1 MKKVFLVS
9 MMAVAASAVAADA
22 LVPIAGTV
30 AVKVSRFT
38 AAQAAQY
45 RGGFVRDGE
54 EVVCTVTTNADRICG
69 AGWYATLNQRAPAAL
84 RISMEGKVEAG
95 GGSGSV
101 ELYVDVSYMDGDHL
115 WGQTSHFAPV
125 PGDWRTRYVMLMP
138 PKPIRSLGIY
148 GIARRDVGLRARFRA
163 PVIETFDVENGPLLF
178 DGVPVKVA
186 EPIGTPGFL
195 LRDARA
201 ESGFAKVKDAA
212 RGVRL
217 ATACEEKGGAQFFD
231 VTMTAEEGRDPS
243 GAVATSC
250 DPPVDRALT
259 LVYALPLGGGTLT
272 WFDSPRTRKDLTST
286 KGDYRET
293 LAAPCGA
300 GGFSRWPFLAA
311 AVDGKGIAIGFD
323 PRRPAFSRVSLQAG
337 LRLLYAAFDVALVPE
352 KKSARLGFV
361 VFPFEAK
368 DGFRGAL
375 EAYQRLFPEFN
386 EVKQTKQGNWMAFR
400 KISKVQGWE
409 DFGFAIKEADN
420 ETAWDDAHGITT
432 YRYTEP
438 STWWMAIKGKDG
450 RAQATMDECV
460 AEAER
465 LAAKGHRYAQAWKA
479 CAMKDENGRPY
490 GRILDTPWCNGVAWN
505 LNGAPGQGAKGE
517 FAAKL
522 GDDHF
527 AKNYRG
533 TFPEGLDGEYID
545 SSEMYVTAPVD
556 FNRAN
561 FAGMDTPLTWST
573 YNWNPGVFKGMV
585 GYEYVRG
592 AWRKVR
598 PLGRR
603 MMANSTPGHW
613 WWLAPY
619 LDVMGTETNWG
630 RNGKWTPMSDSALM
644 YARAL
649 CGAKPFCFLM
659 NTVFDTFTYEMAEKY
674 MQRALA
680 YGMYPSFFSANAS
693 SNHYFDNPA
702 YYNRDRPLFKKYMPL
717 CIRVGEAG
725 WRPVNRLLA
734 SDSPDVITE
743 QFGDRYATVYNL
755 SAKPVRVTLT
765 SLSGTASAD
774 ELVNGGTWRFENGR
788 RTVEIPGETVFV
800 LSFPQASK

>member
-1 MKKVFLVS
+1 M
-9 MMAVAASAVAADA
+9 
-22 LVPIAGTV
+22 
-30 AVKVSRFT
+30 
-38 AAQAAQY
+38 
-45 RGGFVRDGE
+45 
-54 EVVCTVTTNADRICG
+54 
-69 AGWYATLNQRAPAAL
+69 
-84 RISMEGKVEAG
+84 
-95 GGSGSV
+95 
-101 ELYVDVSYMDGDHL
+101 
-115 WGQTSHFAPV
+115 
-125 PGDWRTRYVMLMP
+125 
-138 PKPIRSLGIY
+138 
-148 GIARRDVGLRARFRA
+148 
-163 PVIETFDVENGPLLF
+163 
-178 DGVPVKVA
+178 
-186 EPIGTPGFL
+186 
-195 LRDARA
+195 
-201 ESGFAKVKDAA
+201 
-212 RGVRL
+212 
-217 ATACEEKGGAQFFD
+217 
-231 VTMTAEEGRDPS
+231 
-243 GAVATSC
+243 
-250 DPPVDRALT
+250 
-259 LVYALPLGGGTLT
+259 
-272 WFDSPRTRKDLTST
+272 
-286 KGDYRET
+286 
-293 LAAPCGA
+293 
-300 GGFSRWPFLAA
+300 
-311 AVDGKGIAIGFD
+311 
-323 PRRPAFSRVSLQAG
+323 
-337 LRLLYAAFDVALVPE
+337 
-352 KKSARLGFV
+352 
-361 VFPFEAK
+361 FPFEAK

-386 EVKQTKQGNWMAFR
+386 EVQQTKQGNWMAFR

-409 DFGFAIKEADN
+409 DFGFAIKEGND

-438 STWWMAIKGKDG
+438 STWWMAIQGKDG
-450 RAQATMDECV
+450 RAQATMGECV

-490 GRILDTPWCNGVAWN
+490 GRILDTPWCNGIVWN

-533 TFPEGLDGEYID
+533 TFPEGLDGEYVD
-545 SSEMYVTAPVD
+545 SSEMYVTAPLD

-573 YNWNPGVFKGMV
+573 YNLNPGVFKGMM

-630 RNGKWTPMSDSALM
+630 RNGKWTPMSDAALM

-734 SDSPDVITE
+734 SDSPDVT
-743 QFGDRYATVYNL
+743 TVYNL
-755 SAKPVRVTLT
+755 SEKPVRVTLT
-765 SLSGTASAD
+765 SLAGASVAD

-788 RTVEIPGETVFV
+788 HTLEIPGETVFV
-800 LSFPQASK
+800 LSFP

>member
-598 PLGRR
+598 PQHAGALVVARAVPGRDGHGDELGPQREVD
-603 MMANSTPGHW
+603 A
-613 WWLAPY
+613 
-619 LDVMGTETNWG
+619 DVGLG
-630 RNGKWTPMSDSALM
+630 AHVC
-644 YARAL
+644 ARAL
-649 CGAKPFCFLM
+649 RREAVL
-659 NTVFDTFTYEMAEKY
+659 
-674 MQRALA
+674 
-680 YGMYPSFFSANAS
+680 FSDEHGVRHLHAS

>member
-1 MKKVFLVS
+1 
-9 MMAVAASAVAADA
+9 
-22 LVPIAGTV
+22 
-30 AVKVSRFT
+30 
-38 AAQAAQY
+38 
-45 RGGFVRDGE
+45 
-54 EVVCTVTTNADRICG
+54 
-69 AGWYATLNQRAPAAL
+69 
-84 RISMEGKVEAG
+84 
-95 GGSGSV
+95 
-101 ELYVDVSYMDGDHL
+101 
-115 WGQTSHFAPV
+115 
-125 PGDWRTRYVMLMP
+125 
-138 PKPIRSLGIY
+138 
-148 GIARRDVGLRARFRA
+148 
-163 PVIETFDVENGPLLF
+163 
-178 DGVPVKVA
+178 
-186 EPIGTPGFL
+186 
-195 LRDARA
+195 
-201 ESGFAKVKDAA
+201 
-212 RGVRL
+212 
-217 ATACEEKGGAQFFD
+217 
-231 VTMTAEEGRDPS
+231 
-243 GAVATSC
+243 
-250 DPPVDRALT
+250 
-259 LVYALPLGGGTLT
+259 
-272 WFDSPRTRKDLTST
+272 
-286 KGDYRET
+286 
-293 LAAPCGA
+293 
-300 GGFSRWPFLAA
+300 
-311 AVDGKGIAIGFD
+311 
-323 PRRPAFSRVSLQAG
+323 
-337 LRLLYAAFDVALVPE
+337 
-352 KKSARLGFV
+352 
-361 VFPFEAK
+361 
-368 DGFRGAL
+368 
-375 EAYQRLFPEFN
+375 
-386 EVKQTKQGNWMAFR
+386 
-400 KISKVQGWE
+400 
-409 DFGFAIKEADN
+409 
-420 ETAWDDAHGITT
+420 
-432 YRYTEP
+432 
-438 STWWMAIKGKDG
+438 MAIKGKEG

-465 LAAKGHRYAQAWKA
+465 LAAKGLRYARAWKT
-479 CAMKDENGRPY
+479 CAIKDEGGRFC
-490 GRILDTPWCNGVAWN
+490 GRILDTPWCNGIVWN
-505 LNGAPGQGAKGE
+505 MNGAPGQGPDGE

-533 TFPEGLDGEYID
+533 AFPEGLDGEYVD
-545 SSEMYVTAPVD
+545 SSEMYVTAPLD

-573 YNWNPGVFKGMV
+573 YDLRPGVFKGLM

-630 RNGKWTPMSDSALM
+630 RNGKWNPMPDAALM
-644 YARAL
+644 YARSL

-765 SLSGTASAD
+765 SLAGAASAE
-774 ELVNGGTWRFENGR
+774 ELVSGGTWQFKNGHR
-788 RTVEIPGETVFV
+788 AVEIPGETVFV
-800 LSFPQASK
+800 LSFPQLTK